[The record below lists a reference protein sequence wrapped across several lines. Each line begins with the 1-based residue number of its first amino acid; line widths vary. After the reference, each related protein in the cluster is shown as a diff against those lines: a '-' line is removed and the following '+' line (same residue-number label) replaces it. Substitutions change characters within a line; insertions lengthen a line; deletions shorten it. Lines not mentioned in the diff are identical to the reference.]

1 MLAAVDLYDYD
12 EDRMTLHQHPA
23 IAAESTQSSGA
34 ERRTSTRKAMHIM
47 ADITLPGD
55 LTIVG
60 HTMDM
65 SIGGLR
71 AEVPYLLESGQEC
84 FVELDLTHLG
94 GPSYLKL
101 IAEVRHCHDN
111 GSGRFHSGMQFK
123 NIDKET
129 AEILEALF

>member
-1 MLAAVDLYDYD
+1 MALQPQTPSSDKSQL
-12 EDRMTLHQHPA
+12 
-23 IAAESTQSSGA
+23 SGA

-71 AEVPYLLESGQEC
+71 AEVPYLLDAGQEC
-84 FVELDLTHLG
+84 IVELDLTHLG

-101 IAEVRHCHDN
+101 TAEVRHCQDN
-111 GSGRFHSGMQFK
+111 GSGRFHAGMQFK
-123 NIDKET
+123 NIDKLS